1 MSKSVLASSD
11 TQVTGRL
18 AALKKRHHELSREVD
33 QARIHASVSDIYLH
47 DLKKQK
53 LHVKDLIDQMSGQ
66 EGLQGQTARA

>member
-11 TQVTGRL
+11 IQVTGRL

-33 QARIHASVSDIYLH
+33 QARVHASVSDVYLH

-53 LHVKDLIDQMSGQ
+53 LHIKDLIDQLSGQ
-66 EGLQGQTARA
+66 DGRRGQTARA